1 MKILAIGA
9 HPDDIEIF
17 MFGFLCSCQQMG
29 YKISTVI
36 ATDGSLGGNNDDN
49 KLIENRK
56 KESQDG
62 LNKLGIP
69 LFLNLPDGSL
79 GNESIHTTII
89 KNSIQ
94 KVNPDLIV
102 THYYKDYHSDH
113 INLSKIVKTVA
124 GHYTPILY
132 CDTMMGINFN
142 PTYYIDISKFMT
154 DKIKSI
160 YCHKSQNPERFVKLI
175 RLMNSYR
182 AAQCNAPEGEYAEA
196 YFFESSFPF
205 SDIRSMLPKSFKI
218 RPFHIQ
224 NINGFL

>member
-49 KLIENRK
+49 KLIESRK
-56 KESQDG
+56 KETQDG

-79 GNESIHTTII
+79 GNESIHITII

-94 KVNPDLIV
+94 KVSPDLIV

-142 PTYYIDISKFMT
+142 PTYYVDITEYF
-154 DKIKSI
+154 KIKLKSI
-160 YCHKSQNPERFVKLI
+160 MCHSSQNPSRFKDLAK
-175 RLMNSYR
+175 LMNSYR
-182 AAQCNAPEGEYAEA
+182 AAQCNAPIGYFAEA
-196 YFFESSFPF
+196 YRFEKSFPF
-205 SDIRSMLPKSFKI
+205 SDIRSLIPKGLDIK
-218 RPFHIQ
+218 PFHIE
-224 NINGFL
+224 NKHGFL

>member
-142 PTYYIDISKFMT
+142 PTYYIDISRFMT

>member
-17 MFGFLCSCQQMG
+17 MFGFLCCCKQMG
-29 YKISTVI
+29 YQISTVV

-49 KLIENRK
+49 KLVENRR
-56 KESQDG
+56 KEAKEG
-62 LNKLGIP
+62 LNKLSIP

-79 GNESIHTTII
+79 RNEVMHINII

-113 INLSKIVKTVA
+113 INLSKIVKNVA
-124 GHYTPILY
+124 GHYIPVLY
-132 CDTMMGINFN
+132 CDTMMGMNFN
-142 PTYYIDISKFMT
+142 PTYYIDISKYMM
-154 DKIKSI
+154 DKIKSVS
-160 YCHKSQNPERFVKLI
+160 CHKSQNPERFVKLI

-196 YFFESSFPF
+196 YFFENSFPF
-205 SDIRSMLPKSFKI
+205 SDIKDILPKSFKI
-218 RPFHIQ
+218 RPFHIKAV
-224 NINGFL
+224 NGFL

>member
-17 MFGFLCSCQQMG
+17 MFGFLSCCKEMG
-29 YKISTVI
+29 YKISAIV
-36 ATDGSLGGNNDDN
+36 ATDGSLGGDN
-49 KLIENRK
+49 YDNRLVENRK
-56 KESQDG
+56 KETQNG
-62 LNKLGIP
+62 LNSLGTPI
-69 LFLNLPDGSL
+69 FLNLPDGSL
-79 GNESIHTTII
+79 GNENIHTNIV
-89 KNSIQ
+89 KNSIE
-94 KVNPDLIV
+94 KVSPDLIV

-113 INLSKIVKTVA
+113 INLSKIVKNVA
-124 GHYTPILY
+124 GHHIPVLY

-142 PTYYIDISKFMT
+142 PTYIIDISKYMT

-160 YCHKSQNPERFVKLI
+160 SCHKSQNPERFVKLI

-205 SDIRSMLPKSFKI
+205 SDIRSILPKSFKI
-218 RPFHIQ
+218 RPFHIK

>member
-17 MFGFLCSCQQMG
+17 MFGFLCSCKQMG
-29 YKISTVI
+29 YKISTFI

-49 KLIENRK
+49 KLIENRR
-56 KESQDG
+56 KESQQG
-62 LNKLGIP
+62 LNKFGIP

-79 GNESIHTTII
+79 GNETIHTTII
-89 KNSIQ
+89 KDSIQ
-94 KVNPDLIV
+94 RVNPDLIV

-113 INLSKIVKTVA
+113 VNLSKIVKNVT
-124 GHYTPILY
+124 GHYIPILY

-142 PTYYIDISKFMT
+142 PTYYIDISKYMT
-154 DKIKSI
+154 EKIKSI
-160 YCHKSQNPERFVKLI
+160 SSHITQKPERFINLAK
-175 RLMNSYR
+175 LMNSYR
-182 AAQCNAPEGEYAEA
+182 SAQCNAPKGSYAEA

-205 SDIRSMLPKSFKI
+205 SDIRKILPETPKVL
-218 RPFHIQ
+218 PFHIE

>member
-1 MKILAIGA
+1 MG
-9 HPDDIEIF
+9 
-17 MFGFLCSCQQMG
+17 CQ
-29 YKISTVI
+29 ISTVV
-36 ATDGSLGGNNDDN
+36 ATDGSLGGNSSDK
-49 KLIENRK
+49 KLVENRRKEAKEGLK
-56 KESQDG
+56 KLSM
-62 LNKLGIP
+62 P

-79 GNESIHTTII
+79 SNEAMHINII

-113 INLSKIVKTVA
+113 INLSKIVKNVA
-124 GHYTPILY
+124 GHYIPVLY

-142 PTYYIDISKFMT
+142 PTYYIDISKYMM

-160 YCHKSQNPERFVKLI
+160 SCHKSQNPERFVKLI

-196 YFFESSFPF
+196 YFFENSFPF
-205 SDIRSMLPKSFKI
+205 SDIKDILPKSFKI
-218 RPFHIQ
+218 RPFHIKSV
-224 NINGFL
+224 NGFL

>member
-17 MFGFLCSCQQMG
+17 MFGFLCCCKQMG
-29 YKISTVI
+29 YEISIIV
-36 ATDGSLGGNNDDN
+36 ATDGSLGGNNDDY
-49 KLIENRK
+49 KLAEKRK
-56 KESQDG
+56 KETQNA
-62 LNKLGIP
+62 LKKLGVP

-79 GNESIHTTII
+79 GNEDIHKNII
-89 KNSIQ
+89 KNYIQ

-113 INLSKIVKTVA
+113 VSLSKIVKTIA
-124 GHYTPILY
+124 GHYIPVLY

-142 PTYYIDISKFMT
+142 PIYYIDISKYMK
-154 DKIKSI
+154 DKIESV
-160 YCHKSQNPERFVKLI
+160 YCHKTQNPERFVKLI

-182 AAQCNAPEGEYAEA
+182 SAQCNAPEGEYAEA
-196 YFFESSFPF
+196 YFFENSFPF
-205 SDIRSMLPKSFKI
+205 SDIRFMLPEGFKI
-218 RPFHIQ
+218 RPFHIK

>member
-17 MFGFLCSCQQMG
+17 MFGFLCCCKEKG
-29 YKISTVI
+29 YKISTIV
-36 ATDGSLGGNNDDN
+36 ATDGSLGGNNNDN
-49 KLIENRK
+49 KLVENRK
-56 KESQDG
+56 QETQDG

-69 LFLNLPDGSL
+69 LFLNLPDGHL
-79 GNESIHTTII
+79 GNETIHTSII

-113 INLSKIVKTVA
+113 INLSKIVKNIA
-124 GHYTPILY
+124 GHYIPVLY

-142 PTYYIDISKFMT
+142 PTYYIDISKYMT
-154 DKIKSI
+154 HKIKSI
-160 YCHKSQNPERFVKLI
+160 NCHKSQNPERFVKLI

-196 YFFESSFPF
+196 YFFENSFPF
-205 SDIRSMLPKSFKI
+205 SDIKDILPKSFKI
-218 RPFHIQ
+218 RPFHIKSV
-224 NINGFL
+224 NGFL

>member
-17 MFGFLCSCQQMG
+17 MFGFLCCCKQMG
-29 YKISTVI
+29 CQISTVVV
-36 ATDGSLGGNNDDN
+36 TDGSLGGNNSDK
-49 KLIENRK
+49 KLVENRRKEAVEGLK
-56 KESQDG
+56 KLSM
-62 LNKLGIP
+62 P

-79 GNESIHTTII
+79 SNEAMHINII

-113 INLSKIVKTVA
+113 INLSKIVKNVA
-124 GHYTPILY
+124 GHYIPVLY

-142 PTYYIDISKFMT
+142 PTYYIDISKYMM

-160 YCHKSQNPERFVKLI
+160 SCHKSQNPERFVKLI

-196 YFFESSFPF
+196 YFFENSFPF
-205 SDIRSMLPKSFKI
+205 SDIKDILPKSFKI
-218 RPFHIQ
+218 RPFHIKSV
-224 NINGFL
+224 NGFL

>member
-17 MFGFLCSCQQMG
+17 MFGFLSCCKEMG
-29 YKISTVI
+29 YKISTII

-49 KLIENRK
+49 KLVENRR
-56 KESQDG
+56 KETQNG
-62 LNKLGIP
+62 LNKLDVP

-79 GNESIHTTII
+79 GNEANHIKIIRSSIL
-89 KNSIQ
+89 
-94 KVNPDLIV
+94 KVKPDLIV

-113 INLSKIVKTVA
+113 INLSNIIKNVV
-124 GHYTPILY
+124 GHNIPVLY

-142 PTYYIDISKFMT
+142 PTYYIDISKYMT

-160 YCHKSQNPERFVKLI
+160 SCHKSQNPERFVELV

-182 AAQCNAPEGEYAEA
+182 AAQCNAPKGKYAEA

-205 SDIRSMLPKSFKI
+205 SDIRNILPKGFKI
-218 RPFHIQ
+218 TPFNIQ
-224 NINGFL
+224 NVNGFL

>member
-17 MFGFLCSCQQMG
+17 MFGFLCSCQKIG

-36 ATDGSLGGNNDDN
+36 ATDGSLGGNNEDN

-56 KESQDG
+56 KESQIG
-62 LNKLGIP
+62 LSKLGIP
-69 LFLNLPDGSL
+69 LFLNIPDGSL
-79 GNESIHTTII
+79 GNETIHKIII

-113 INLSKIVKTVA
+113 VNLSKIVKNVA
-124 GHYTPILY
+124 GHYIPILY
-132 CDTMMGINFN
+132 CDTMMGIDFN
-142 PTYYIDISKFMT
+142 PTYYIDISKYMIE
-154 DKIKSI
+154 KIKSI
-160 YCHKSQNPERFVKLI
+160 SSHITQKPERFVNLAK
-175 RLMNSYR
+175 LMNSYR
-182 AAQCNAPEGEYAEA
+182 SAQCNAPEGRYAEA
-196 YFFESSFPF
+196 FFFEPSFPF
-205 SDIRSMLPKSFKI
+205 SDIRKILPASPKI
-218 RPFHIQ
+218 LPFNIE

>member
-17 MFGFLCSCQQMG
+17 MFGFLYSCKEMG

-49 KLIENRK
+49 KLVENRK

-62 LNKLGIP
+62 LKKLGVP

-79 GNESIHTTII
+79 GNENIHTKII
-89 KNSIQ
+89 KDIIH
-94 KVNPDLIV
+94 KINPDLVV

-113 INLSKIVKTVA
+113 INLSQIVKSVV

-132 CDTMMGINFN
+132 CDTMMGLNFIPN
-142 PTYYIDISKFMT
+142 YYVDITRFMGE
-154 DKIKSI
+154 KIKSI
-160 YCHKSQNPERFVKLI
+160 LCHYTQNPERFVDLAN
-175 RLMNSYR
+175 LMNAYR
-182 AAQCNAPEGEYAEA
+182 AAQCNAPNGHFAES
-196 YFFESSFPF
+196 YLFESSFPF
-205 SDIRSMLPKSFKI
+205 SDIRNYLPKAPKV

>member
-29 YKISTVI
+29 YKISTII
-36 ATDGSLGGNNDDN
+36 ATDGSLGGNNEDN

-94 KVNPDLIV
+94 KVSPDLIV

-142 PTYYIDISKFMT
+142 PIYYIDISKFMT

-218 RPFHIQ
+218 RPFHIK
-224 NINGFL
+224 NKMGFL

>member
-29 YKISTVI
+29 YKISTII
-36 ATDGSLGGNNDDN
+36 ATDGSLGGNKDDN

-113 INLSKIVKTVA
+113 INLSKIVKNIA
-124 GHYTPILY
+124 GHYIPVLF

-142 PTYYIDISKFMT
+142 PTYYIDISKYMT
-154 DKIKSI
+154 NKIKAI
-160 YCHKSQNPERFVKLI
+160 NFHKSQNPERFVKLI

-196 YFFESSFPF
+196 YLFDKSFPF
-205 SDIRSMLPKSFKI
+205 SDIRDILPKCFRI
-218 RPFHIQ
+218 RPFHIK